1 MESPPVLLQ
10 DWRLTFSLLHYF
22 DNPIEF
28 CEIDGCLEHGKCV
41 QTMSERDM
49 SFQVGDRV
57 IHWMYGLGEI
67 IQLDE
72 KVLSGHTSK
81 YYVVQIRDLTLWVP
95 LNETGEH
102 CLRLPTPARDF
113 KKLFRILA
121 SPGEPLSPDRFAR
134 KTQLTELLRDGTLKS
149 MCRVVRDLVY
159 YKRTKKIN
167 ENDNSIL
174 AHARNF
180 LLNEWSVALSVPVQ
194 QAEFELRDLLKMD
207 VL

>member
-1 MESPPVLLQ
+1 
-10 DWRLTFSLLHYF
+10 
-22 DNPIEF
+22 
-28 CEIDGCLEHGKCV
+28 
-41 QTMSERDM
+41 MSERDM
-49 SFQVGDRV
+49 SFQVGDQV
-57 IHWMYGLGEI
+57 IHWVYGLGEI

-72 KVLSGHTSK
+72 KVLSGHTGK

-102 CLRLPTPARDF
+102 CLRFPTPARDF
-113 KKLFRILA
+113 QKLFRILA
-121 SPGEPLSPDRFAR
+121 SPGEPLSPDRFMR
-134 KTQLTELLRDGTLKS
+134 KTQLTELLKDGTLES
-149 MCRVVRDLVY
+149 ICRVVRDLMY

-194 QAEFELRDLLKMD
+194 QAESELRNLLETD
-207 VL
+207 GL

>member
-1 MESPPVLLQ
+1 
-10 DWRLTFSLLHYF
+10 
-22 DNPIEF
+22 
-28 CEIDGCLEHGKCV
+28 
-41 QTMSERDM
+41 MSERDM

-57 IHWMYGLGEI
+57 IHWVYGLGEI
-67 IQLDE
+67 IQMDE
-72 KVLSGHTSK
+72 KALAGHKSK

-102 CLRLPTPARDF
+102 CLRFPTPARDF
-113 KKLFRILA
+113 PELFHILA
-121 SPGEPLSPDRFAR
+121 SPGEPLSTDRFMR
-134 KTQLTELLRDGTLKS
+134 KTQLTEILKDRTLES
-149 MCRVVRDLVY
+149 ICRVVRDLVV

-180 LLNEWSVALSVPVQ
+180 LLNEWSVALSVPIQ
-194 QAEFELRDLLKMD
+194 QAECELRNLLETD